1 MSDVD
6 NDYINYSQQDIKKE
20 ASERKLISSLKNGW
34 NIIVALVV
42 IGAFLVSSYEDF
54 QDNELFFQSGLSC
67 LDSKNLIIETGNSEI
82 DTYKPLKAKGQILL
96 DEYNNYI
103 DYRNNNQEY
112 QTLSSYEQL
121 QVHNEIIPN
130 HKNNMYIEEVYTL
143 KEEYINL
150 LNSKQANFETSN
162 LHEKSHN
169 YALATQDHFTVMVL
183 YVNEFEK
190 RLSEILTYID
200 IIEEYYFEWDLATT
214 KTEKDGVEELYVKR
228 LNEKVEVIDT
238 LTDSIDDYYLLEA
251 EKLQEIR
258 EVEYENMNLDKCNN
272 EE

>member
-20 ASERKLISSLKNGW
+20 VSERKLISSFKNGW

-82 DTYKPLKAKGQILL
+82 DTYEPLRAKMQILIN
-96 DEYNNYI
+96 EFNNFI
-103 DYRNNNQEY
+103 VYRDNNQEY
-112 QTLSSYEQL
+112 SSLTSFEQL
-121 QVHNEIIPN
+121 QVHNEIFPN
-130 HKNNMYIEEVYTL
+130 HKNNMYIEEFYSL

-169 YALATQDHFTVMVL
+169 YALATQNHFTAMML
-183 YVNEFEK
+183 YVNELEK

-228 LNEKVEVIDT
+228 LNEKVEVIET
-238 LTDSIDDYYLLEA
+238 LTDSIDDYYKLEA
-251 EKLQEIR
+251 EKLLEIK

>member
-1 MSDVD
+1 MSDID

-20 ASERKLISSLKNGW
+20 ASEGKLISSLKNGW
-34 NIIVALVV
+34 NIIVALIV
-42 IGAFLVSSYEDF
+42 IGGFLGSSYEDF

-67 LDSKNLIIETGNSEI
+67 LDSKNLIIDTVNSSI
-82 DTYKPLKAKGQILL
+82 DAYNPLKARGQILL
-96 DEYNNYI
+96 DEFNNFI
-103 DYRNNNQEY
+103 DYRNNNQVY
-112 QTLSSYEQL
+112 QSLSSYEQL
-121 QVHNEIIPN
+121 QLHNEIIPN
-130 HKNNMYIEEVYTL
+130 HKNDIYIEEFYSL
-143 KEEYINL
+143 KQEYVSLI
-150 LNSKQANFETSN
+150 SPEQSNFNISN
-162 LHEKSHN
+162 LHEKSHSF
-169 YALATQDHFTVMVL
+169 ALATENHFKAMEK
-183 YVNEFEK
+183 YINEFEK